1 MADQDKADSEKRS
14 KGAGSFCVPRTAIK
28 ALLDAQ
34 ADAYTICAYLT
45 LACYTDESGTYSTA
59 SAKAIQTA
67 TGANKMQ
74 GGPIPR
80 AIQRLKEIR
89 AYKVTQVSNG
99 RSGKHHKWIEQTTD
113 MGPILFDRDTWLQQ
127 TGEVVP
133 DGPTARGKIL
143 HVLPTFNEPAVS
155 RVWFGRGLVE
165 GFETHKQP
173 LKHVKNAGDVAAR
186 LLLFM
191 YAANDMEIWGG
202 VCPVGHDC
210 GPWIH
215 YEPVSLPVTTP
226 KGATLIRAKSGG
238 SVASIAPNVSGGDSE
253 AYWQALEALE
263 SIGLIY
269 EVVLVLNRN
278 AKMQTFESTGAPYCS
293 IPADAEPLY
302 ELDCRSQHGYKPKGE
317 EGLGGIT
324 AQTAGDIGHPVATQG
339 GQFDG
344 TYAGIVR
351 RGQGAMIAGIYRL
364 RYRVSNL
371 KNAGI
376 KSTWSRIYENNRDHY
391 AFIASLRAAYGLPVI
406 PAPWAAEVVIKA
418 GTEAKE
424 DRKREPV

>member
-14 KGAGSFCVPRTAIK
+14 KGAGSFCVPRTAIQ
-28 ALLDAQ
+28 ALLDAK

-67 TGANKMQ
+67 TGANKMT

-80 AIQRLKEIR
+80 AIQRLKEIHAFKR
-89 AYKVTQVSNG
+89 ELVSNG
-99 RSGKHHKWIEQTTD
+99 KAGNKHGWIEHKTD
-113 MGPILFDRDTWLQQ
+113 LGPILFDRDTWLQQ

-143 HVLPTFNEPAVS
+143 HILPTFSEPAVS

-165 GFETHKQP
+165 GFETHKKP
-173 LKHVKNAGDVAAR
+173 LKQVKDAGDVPAR
-186 LLLFM
+186 LLLSM
-191 YAANDMEIWGG
+191 YAANDMETWGG
-202 VCPVGHDC
+202 VCPVGHESV
-210 GPWIH
+210 PWGR
-215 YEPVSLPVTTP
+215 YEPVSVPVVLPN
-226 KGATLIRAKSGG
+226 GATLIRAKRGG
-238 SVASIAPNVSGGDSE
+238 EIAAIAPNVSGGDDA
-253 AYWQALEALE
+253 AYWQALEVLQ

-278 AKMQTFESTGAPYCS
+278 AEMRKFASGDTYSG

-324 AQTAGDIGHPVATQG
+324 ALTAGDRGYPVATHG

-344 TYAGIVR
+344 TYAAIVR

-406 PAPWAAEVVIKA
+406 PAPWEAEASIKA

-424 DRKREPV
+424 GRKRESL